1 MKICN
6 TFGILCFTISRKV
19 KVQLKCKKKVFC
31 AAYGEDAV
39 TDQTC
44 QEWFAKFHAGDFSL
58 DNAAPSGRPVEADN
72 NQIKTLIENI

>member
-1 MKICN
+1 MLYYFKKGKSA
-6 TFGILCFTISRKV
+6 TEM
-19 KVQLKCKKKVFC
+19 QKKVFC